1 MICAL
6 FQVPFR
12 GSERISWVY
21 LLHSRFP
28 KDDVVATVYRAG
40 EKINITIR
48 LAVQAKLVPTQLY
61 DRRPRLIFNVGFFY
75 LDNQFFWKNQRI
87 TPLLVHYAL
96 CVSWFPDTF
105 FSNTSGSPSQL
116 TFKVN
121 NRNTRT
127 RC

>member
-6 FQVPFR
+6 LQVPFR

-40 EKINITIR
+40 EKIDITIK

-61 DRRPRLIFNVGFFY
+61 DRRPRLILSVIFLGY
-75 LDNQFFWKNQRI
+75 LVNQYFRKNLQI
-87 TPLLVHYAL
+87 TLLLVYFVW
-96 CVSWFPDTF
+96 CVSDFPTV
-105 FSNTSGSPSQL
+105 FSAVILQIHHP
-116 TFKVN
+116 
-121 NRNTRT
+121 R
-127 RC
+127 

>member
-28 KDDVVATVYRAG
+28 KEDVVATVYRAG
-40 EKINITIR
+40 GKIDITIR

-61 DRRPRLIFNVGFFY
+61 DRRPRLIFFY
-75 LDNQFFWKNQRI
+75 LVNQFFWKNERI
-87 TPLLVHYAL
+87 TPILVHYAL
-96 CVSWFPDTF
+96 FVS
-105 FSNTSGSPSQL
+105 
-116 TFKVN
+116 
-121 NRNTRT
+121 
-127 RC
+127 